1 MHRKRGTA
9 FTLVEL
15 LVVIG
20 IIAILISILLPAMGR
35 AKEQANRTVCL
46 SNMRDLG
53 TAFRIYATQNK
64 DICPVGY
71 VADITTAA
79 LSARQK
85 QFSYVIHWKSS
96 NNGTFKA
103 TQMGVLAA
111 AGLMKAPKTY
121 YCPSSLFDEQF
132 QFNTPSNPWPFD
144 INGNPPTIAP
154 TTHTRTPYNT
164 RPSAG
169 WGIYA
174 ASATDANNGAPYQDA
189 TATTAATN
197 AYPRF
202 SKLKNKAIIADLVRF
217 KTDVQKTHRLGVNVL
232 YGHGGAAWVPLKVFD
247 KVPWNTIPHESV
259 SSTWNTAMLDET
271 RGPGNPK
278 GIWVEFDRQSR

>member
-20 IIAILISILLPAMGR
+20 IIAILISILLPTMGR

-53 TAFRIYATQNK
+53 TAFRIYATQYK

-71 VADITTAA
+71 VANIQTAS

-85 QFSYVIHWKSS
+85 QFSYVIHWS
-96 NNGTFKA
+96 NGTAFKP
-103 TQMGVLAA
+103 TQMGILAA
-111 AGLMKAPKTY
+111 AGLMKAPKAY
-121 YCPSSLFDEQF
+121 YCPSSIFDEQF
-132 QFNTPSNPWPFD
+132 QFNTPSNPWPYD
-144 INGNPPTIAP
+144 SKGNPPTVAP
-154 TTHTRTPYNT
+154 ATHTRTPYNT

-169 WGIYA
+169 WGIYS
-174 ASATDANNGAPYQDA
+174 ASPIDPNNGPPYQDA
-189 TATTAATN
+189 TASTPATN

-217 KTDVQKTHRLGVNVL
+217 KTDVQKTHRIGVNVL
-232 YGHGGAAWVPLKVFD
+232 YGHGGAMWVPLKVFE
-247 KVPWNTIPHESV
+247 KPAWTNIPHDSV
-259 SSTWNTAMLDET
+259 SSSWNSAMLDET

-278 GIWVEFDRQSR
+278 GVWVDFDRESR

>member
-20 IIAILISILLPAMGR
+20 IIGILISILLPAMAR

-46 SNMRDLG
+46 SNIRDLG

-71 VADITTAA
+71 VAN
-79 LSARQK
+79 LSDLSQRQK
-85 QFSYVIHWKSS
+85 QFSYVIHWKSG
-96 NNGTFKA
+96 NNNTFKA

-111 AGLMKAPKTY
+111 SGLMKAPKTY
-121 YCPSSLFDEQF
+121 FCPSSMFDPQF
-132 QFNTPSNPWPFD
+132 QFNTPENPWPFD
-144 INGNPPTIAP
+144 INGNPPTVAP

-174 ASATDANNGAPYQDA
+174 ASPTDPNNASPYQDA
-189 TATTAATN
+189 TATTPARN

-232 YGHGGAAWVPLKVFD
+232 YGHGGAQWVPLKVFD
-247 KVPWNTIPHESV
+247 KTPWNAIAHESV
-259 SSTWNTAMLDET
+259 SWSHNVAMLDET

-278 GIWVEFDRQSR
+278 GIWVDFDRQSR